1 MNKNELRGYLAPEIE
16 VLKMC
21 VEQGF
26 AVSNPSSD
34 TMPEISGEK
43 EEIGW

>member
-16 VLKMC
+16 VLEMS

-26 AVSNPSSD
+26 VSSIED
-34 TMPEISGEK
+34 VGERK
-43 EEIGW
+43 PDLDW

>member
-16 VLKMC
+16 VLEMS

-26 AVSNPSSD
+26 VSSIEDVGKRLPD
-34 TMPEISGEK
+34 QD
-43 EEIGW
+43 W